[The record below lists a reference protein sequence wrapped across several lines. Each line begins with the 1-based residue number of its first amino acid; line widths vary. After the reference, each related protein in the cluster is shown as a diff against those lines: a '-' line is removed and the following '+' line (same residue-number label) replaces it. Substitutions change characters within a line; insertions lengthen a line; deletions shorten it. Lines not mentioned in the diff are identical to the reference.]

1 MADTPTMKTLLNTIY
16 KLAHRNAVVTV
27 IGTTVIH
34 LIYTDYS
41 TLTLTRDQHTAASA
55 GLPCCSG
62 LCTRRPKSP
71 NDGDMVYLYDT
82 TYILYML
89 VAKVASHPTKSKKSV
104 NLQLSKSLI
113 DGKWQSKS
121 SVRPSAMYM

>member
-27 IGTTVIH
+27 IGTTTYCYTP
-34 LIYTDYS
+34 YTDYS

-71 NDGDMVYLYDT
+71 NDGDMVYL
-82 TYILYML
+82 
-89 VAKVASHPTKSKKSV
+89 
-104 NLQLSKSLI
+104 
-113 DGKWQSKS
+113 
-121 SVRPSAMYM
+121 